1 MYMTA
6 RERKILDVL
15 LRAKNEIPIKEIADQ
30 IGVSSRTIHR
40 DLKELERILKSHG
53 ISIDKKA
60 GSGLKLKASVNDRNS
75 LLSVIHQ
82 QEPSDYTP
90 EERQTLILSR
100 LLEAREPVKLF
111 ALADELG
118 VTVATISHDLDK
130 IEDSLESFHL
140 SLVRRRG
147 YGVEIQGDE
156 THIREAIGQLI
167 LQHTDEMNLLSILR
181 EKITKPTPSSS
192 NTLSEQ
198 LLAIIKKE
206 KLKIIEQS
214 VDAIRHSLQN
224 QLVDSEYIGLVI
236 HLALAMERI
245 QQGETI
251 SMPPEQLE
259 KLKSTKEFAVAE
271 RLIEQL
277 EGVFEIMIPEAETGY
292 ITTHLLGAKVRNGE
306 DFSEEADLM
315 LAFKVKQLI
324 ELVSERIKIDFHQS
338 DHLLNDLVSH
348 LKPSIYRLQENKEI
362 KNPLTDQIER
372 DYQDLFQIVEES
384 AHEVFPYHFPKTETA
399 FLVMHFASALLNME
413 GSRGLKVL
421 VVCSSGIGT
430 SKILAAKLTRNFKDI
445 EEIEH
450 RSLFELDELDPI
462 QYDLIV
468 STIALSEIDQYIQV
482 NPMLPTFD
490 VHKIEHV
497 LRKKRITDSIKVN
510 HLNQVNSSL
519 SDQSLKEI
527 RGSVEAIHKYV
538 EVVDQLLTT
547 MKVTHHDT
555 GTYEKVLK
563 QTCQSFEAEGYI
575 SDGHSV
581 MEALLKREK
590 IGGLGITGTN
600 LALFHARHGQI
611 RQPIFTVQILPE
623 PITVQ
628 GMDQTPMEIHTILL
642 MLAPVDIHREGLEV
656 LSFLSSLIVERS
668 ECVEILQSKKA
679 EKIDRYVANQLH
691 RFLEGKL
698 SKRGNE

>member
-1 MYMTA
+1 MYITA

-15 LRAKNEIPIKEIADQ
+15 LRTKNEVPIKEIADQ

-40 DLKELERILKSHG
+40 DLKELERILQPHG

-60 GSGLKLKASVNDRNS
+60 GSGLKLKASVSERNS

-82 QEPSDYTP
+82 QVQTDYTP

-111 ALADELG
+111 SLADELG
-118 VTVATISHDLDK
+118 VTIATISHDLDK
-130 IEDSLESFHL
+130 IENSLESFHL

-181 EKITKPTPSSS
+181 EKVAKPTPSSV

-198 LLAIIKKE
+198 LLDLINKE
-206 KLKIIEQS
+206 KLKVIEQS
-214 VDAIRHSLQN
+214 VEAIRHSLQN

-236 HLALAMERI
+236 HLSLAMERI

-271 RLIEQL
+271 KLIEKL
-277 EGVFEIMIPEAETGY
+277 EDVFDITIPEAETGY

-306 DFSEEADLM
+306 DFSEEADLV

-324 ELVSERIKIDFHQS
+324 ELVSERIRIDFHQS

-413 GSRGLKVL
+413 GYKGLKVL

-430 SKILAAKLTRNFKDI
+430 SKILAAKLTRQFKEI

-450 RSLFELDELDPI
+450 RSLFELDELDTT

-482 NPMLPTFD
+482 NPMLPTSD
-490 VHKIEHV
+490 VHKIDHL
-497 LRKKRITDSIKVN
+497 LRKKRISDSIKVN
-510 HLNQVNSSL
+510 SLNQVNRPL
-519 SDQSLKEI
+519 SDKSMKEI
-527 RGSVEAIHKYV
+527 RGSVETIHKYA
-538 EVVDQLLTT
+538 EVVDQLLNT

-555 GTYEKVLK
+555 GTYEEILK
-563 QTCQSFEAEGYI
+563 KTCLCFETEGYI
-575 SDGHSV
+575 GDGQSV
-581 MEALLKREK
+581 MESLLKREK
-590 IGGLGITGTN
+590 LGGLGITGTN
-600 LALFHARHGQI
+600 LALFHARHRQI

-623 PITVQ
+623 PITIQ

-642 MLAPVDIHREGLEV
+642 MLAPVDIHREGLGV
-656 LSFLSSLIVERS
+656 LSFLSSLIVESS
-668 ECVEILQSKKA
+668 ECVEILQSKNA

>member
-1 MYMTA
+1 MYITA

-15 LRAKNEIPIKEIADQ
+15 LRTKSEIPIKEIADQ

-40 DLKELERILKSHG
+40 DIKELERLLKPHG

-60 GSGLKLKASVNDRNS
+60 GTGLKLKASVSDRNS

-82 QEPSDYTP
+82 QVQSDYTP

-140 SLVRRRG
+140 SLVRKRG

-167 LQHTDEMNLLSILR
+167 LQHTDETALLSILR
-181 EKITKPTPSSS
+181 EKIVKPAPSSA

-198 LLAIIKKE
+198 LLDLINKE
-206 KLKIIEQS
+206 KLKAIEQS
-214 VDAIRHSLQN
+214 VDDIRHSLQN

-236 HLALAMERI
+236 HLSLAMERI

-251 SMPPEQLE
+251 SMPSEQLE
-259 KLKSTKEFAVAE
+259 KLKATKEFAVAE
-271 RLIEQL
+271 KLIKQL
-277 EGVFEIMIPEAETGY
+277 EDVFEIMIPEAETGY

-306 DFSEEADLM
+306 DFSEETDLM
-315 LAFKVKQLI
+315 LGFKVKQLI

-372 DYQDLFQIVEES
+372 DYRELFQIVEGS
-384 AHEVFPYHFPKTETA
+384 AQEVFPYRFPKTETA

-413 GSRGLKVL
+413 GTRGLKVL
-421 VVCSSGIGT
+421 VICSSGIGT
-430 SKILAAKLTRNFKDI
+430 SKILAAKLARQFKEI
-445 EEIEH
+445 EKIEH
-450 RSLFELDELDPI
+450 RSFFELEELDPT

-468 STIALSEIDQYIQV
+468 STIALSEVDQYIQV
-482 NPMLPTFD
+482 NPMLPTSD

-497 LRKKRITDSIKVN
+497 LRKKRISESIKVN
-510 HLNQVNSSL
+510 SLNQVERSL
-519 SDQSLKEI
+519 SNRSLKEI
-527 RGSVEAIHKYV
+527 RVSVEAIHKYV

-547 MKVTHHDT
+547 MKVTHHEK
-555 GTYEKVLK
+555 GTYEEVLT
-563 QTCQSFEAEGYI
+563 QTCQCFETDGYI
-575 SDGHSV
+575 GDAHSV
-581 MEALLKREK
+581 MEALVKREK
-590 IGGLGITGTN
+590 LGGLGITGTN

-623 PITVQ
+623 PITIQ

-656 LSFLSSLIVERS
+656 LSFLSSLIVESS
-668 ECVEILQSKKA
+668 ECVEILQSKNA
-679 EKIDRYVANQLH
+679 GKIDHYVANQLH

-698 SKRGNE
+698 TKRGNE